1 MAKTATTWVVTT
13 SGDRPLDDIAADLRK
28 RGFKVKKILRD
39 VNSITGTGAADLAT
53 KARQVSGVTD
63 VSPDVPIDIGPPNS
77 SDTW

>member
-28 RGFKVKKILRD
+28 RGFKVKKVLREI
-39 VNSITGTGAADLAT
+39 NSITGTGGADLAA

-63 VSPDVPIDIGPPNS
+63 VSPDVPIEIGPPNS